1 MRTTTPSTE
10 IPKRQTKR
18 SAGYDFYMPCD
29 LNMEPGIWYTI
40 DTKVIFEGDERP
52 YFDACIRIGD
62 ELKETR
68 IYPKQW
74 VMNLAPRSSL
84 GNKYGFKLANTIG
97 IIDQD
102 YVGHHITAKVS
113 VDQPLSLKKGER
125 FMQGEILA
133 NCYLEDEDVPDAD
146 RVGGHGSTDVKNECP
161 PKSDDDK
168 SDKTESDTDTDTDIP
183 HLDPTFVLPLIA
195 VAGTVANT
203 LYQSIKTGDA
213 PTDLSALLKAVLTDT
228 KP

>member
-29 LNMEPGIWYTI
+29 LQMEPGIWYTI

-133 NCYLEDEDVPDAD
+133 NCYLEEEDVPDKD
-146 RVGGHGSTDVKNECP
+146 RTGGHGSTDAKVEDVPAEEK
-161 PKSDDDK
+161 
-168 SDKTESDTDTDTDIP
+168 KTETAKAESDTSQTQF
-183 HLDPTFVLPLIA
+183 DPACLLPLVM
-195 VAGTVANT
+195 VAGKIADD
-203 LYQSIKTGDA
+203 LMQSVKTDGNQ
-213 PTDLSALLKAVLTDT
+213 PDLNALLKAFIGA